1 MQKENL
7 KKMTH
12 FLIYSSYYILI
23 AIIFF
28 LILKY
33 ILPFFAPFL
42 FGFFISF
49 LLRPISKAISKK
61 TKINEK
67 LCGVVVV
74 FLSFFL
80 ISAAFWWLG
89 VKIVDV
95 LKTLANSSE
104 EIYTTYFLPIKD
116 FFDNNIPKFFEK
128 SFPNLKNEAD
138 NILEILSYGLNQFI
152 TSYSKHILNLLAKL
166 GKSIP
171 NFLVDFTFS
180 IISAIYFSFDYEKI
194 TTFIVNIFPEKT
206 KKFLFKTKGFTFKT
220 IVKYFKAY
228 FFLMLICF
236 FLLAVSFFIIKIKN
250 PIGIAAIVSFF
261 DVIPIIGSGVIIIPW
276 ALALLIKQNFTLAVS
291 LLICFFAI
299 NLLRSFLEPKILGV
313 GLGIHPIATLISI
326 YIGGKFLGFLGIFV
340 APIVTPVLFF
350 IYKNLKKNSNLNI

>member
-1 MQKENL
+1 MQKEKL
-7 KKMTH
+7 KKMTS

-33 ILPFFAPFL
+33 VIPFFAPFL
-42 FGFFISF
+42 YGFFISS
-49 LLRPISKAISKK
+49 LLRPISKTISKT

-67 LCGVVVV
+67 LCGVVVA
-74 FLSFFL
+74 FFSFFL
-80 ISAAFWWLG
+80 ISIIFWWLG
-89 VKIVDV
+89 AKILDA
-95 LKTLANSSE
+95 LKTLATSSE

-138 NILEILSYGLNQFI
+138 KILEILSYGLNEFI
-152 TSYSKHILNLLAKL
+152 TSYSKHILSLVTKL

-180 IISAIYFSFDYEKI
+180 VISLIYFSFDYEKI
-194 TTFIVNIFPEKT
+194 TKFITNIFPEKT

-220 IVKYFKAY
+220 IIKYFKSY

-236 FLLAVSFFIIKIKN
+236 FLLTISFF
-250 PIGIAAIVSFF
+250 
-261 DVIPIIGSGVIIIPW
+261 
-276 ALALLIKQNFTLAVS
+276 FT
-291 LLICFFAI
+291 
-299 NLLRSFLEPKILGV
+299 
-313 GLGIHPIATLISI
+313 
-326 YIGGKFLGFLGIFV
+326 
-340 APIVTPVLFF
+340 
-350 IYKNLKKNSNLNI
+350 